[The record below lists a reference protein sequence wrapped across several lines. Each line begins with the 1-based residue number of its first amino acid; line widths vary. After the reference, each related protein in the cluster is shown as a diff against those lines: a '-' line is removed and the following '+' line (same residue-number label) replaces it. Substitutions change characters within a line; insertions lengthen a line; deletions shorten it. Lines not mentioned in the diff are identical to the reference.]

1 MVTKKA
7 TVSKTTQDDLVL
19 IKKEVYDQCGL
30 VCTAPVLESESAD
43 YSASTFSINGNTVR
57 YRVAKITPTKT
68 GQFVTLWK
76 RREDGIIAPYHVSD
90 TIDFFIVSVRDNNR
104 LGQFVFPKSVLHAR
118 GLLSDDCKEGKR
130 AIRVY
135 PPWDNTNSKQAQK
148 TQLWQTAYFFEIP
161 IRSNTDFD
169 RVKSFF
175 GVATGKKK
183 TE

>member
-1 MVTKKA
+1 MVTKKS
-7 TVSKTTQDDLVL
+7 TISKGSQDDLVL
-19 IKKEVYDQCGL
+19 IKKEVYDKCGL
-30 VCTAPVLESESAD
+30 VCTTPVPESESAD
-43 YSASTFSINGNTVR
+43 YGATTFSINGNTVR

-90 TIDFFIVSVRDNNR
+90 AIAFFIVSVRYNNH
-104 LGQFVFPKSVLHAR
+104 LGQFIFPKSVLHAN
-118 GLLSDDCKEGKR
+118 GILSDDCKEGKR

-161 IRSNTDFD
+161 IGSTTDFD
-169 RVKSFF
+169 RVKNFF
-175 GVATGKKK
+175 AAATG
-183 TE
+183 